1 LFIPLKLFSQ
11 AIDLLLLFSPR
22 TLGRCVDVLDGGAD
36 GAEGLVLLVK
46 EGTRF
51 DEELLLFVV
60 VLGEG
65 AGLEAGKAFGEL
77 LVEFL

>member
-1 LFIPLKLFSQ
+1 M
-11 AIDLLLLFSPR
+11 
-22 TLGRCVDVLDGGAD
+22 
-36 GAEGLVLLVK
+36 LLVD
-46 EGTRF
+46 EGARF